1 MSTQTAIEVRD
12 VVRVYKLGRVEV
24 AALKGVSFKVHKGE
38 MLAIMGSSG
47 SGKSTLMHIMGCLDE
62 PTSGSVVIDGRDV
75 KQFSDSALAEL
86 RNTKIGFVF
95 QSFNLLPRLNILQNV
110 EVPLQY
116 RGVSRK
122 ARRKLAEE
130 ALAAVGLSGRLK
142 HLPSEIS
149 GGERQRVAIARALV
163 NNPTIILADEPTG
176 NLDSKTGTAIMDLFK
191 DLNKKGHTIIL
202 VTNSR
207 EVAEYAQRIIHLKD
221 GLIERVE
228 EGGLGVVN

>member
-62 PTSGSVVIDGRDV
+62 PTSGSIAIDGRDV

-163 NNPTIILADEPTG
+163 NNHTIILADEPTG

-202 VTNSR
+202 VTHSR

>member
-62 PTSGSVVIDGRDV
+62 PTSGSIAIDGRDV

-191 DLNKKGHTIIL
+191 DLNK
-202 VTNSR
+202 
-207 EVAEYAQRIIHLKD
+207 
-221 GLIERVE
+221 
-228 EGGLGVVN
+228 

>member
-62 PTSGSVVIDGRDV
+62 PTSGSIAIDGRDV

-191 DLNKKGHTIIL
+191 DLNKRAHNNL
-202 VTNSR
+202 SDPL
-207 EVAEYAQRIIHLKD
+207 QRSGRVCPKNYSL
-221 GLIERVE
+221 ERRAH
-228 EGGLGVVN
+228 

>member
-62 PTSGSVVIDGRDV
+62 PTSGSIAIDGRDV

-191 DLNKKGHTIIL
+191 DLNKKGYTIIL
-202 VTNSR
+202 VTHSR

>member
-24 AALKGVSFKVHKGE
+24 VALKGVSFKVHKGE

-62 PTSGSVVIDGRDV
+62 PTSGSIAIDGRDV

-202 VTNSR
+202 VTHSR

>member
-62 PTSGSVVIDGRDV
+62 PTSGSIAIDGRDV

-191 DLNKKGHTIIL
+191 DLNKNGHTIIL
-202 VTNSR
+202 VTHSR

>member
-62 PTSGSVVIDGRDV
+62 PTSGSIAIDGRDV

-142 HLPSEIS
+142 HLPCVIS
-149 GGERQRVAIARALV
+149 GVERLRVAISRALL

-202 VTNSR
+202 VTHSR

>member
-62 PTSGSVVIDGRDV
+62 PTSGSIAIDGRDV

-116 RGVSRK
+116 RG
-122 ARRKLAEE
+122 
-130 ALAAVGLSGRLK
+130 
-142 HLPSEIS
+142 
-149 GGERQRVAIARALV
+149 
-163 NNPTIILADEPTG
+163 
-176 NLDSKTGTAIMDLFK
+176 
-191 DLNKKGHTIIL
+191 
-202 VTNSR
+202 
-207 EVAEYAQRIIHLKD
+207 
-221 GLIERVE
+221 
-228 EGGLGVVN
+228 